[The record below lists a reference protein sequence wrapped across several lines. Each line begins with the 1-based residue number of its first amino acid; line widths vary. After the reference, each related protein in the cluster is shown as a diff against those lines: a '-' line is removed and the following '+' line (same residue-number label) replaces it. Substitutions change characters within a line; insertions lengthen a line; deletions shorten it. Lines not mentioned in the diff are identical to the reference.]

1 MGGPKET
8 NTVSKFEPPEWTA
21 GEFPGYV
28 QTGKNIAQRWLS
40 GDPSL
45 VYGNNGEAFVSP
57 MVADQINAFHG
68 IQNLTRNLWGD
79 PAASAARASAGNR
92 TMQDALSGALT
103 QGPSA
108 ANAYMGDRNP
118 HLDQVI
124 AKNTAD
130 MSKAYATG
138 TAAQRIGSAS
148 RARALGGTSEAELA
162 EMQNDQFMN
171 NVGDMTN
178 NARMQAYQQ
187 SAAMDEARLN
197 RDWQAREQGF
207 GRQMQGLGALTA
219 QQQAELAQLQAYMGF
234 GEMSRG
240 LDQQHLDARRNLFY
254 QNQQIPLIGL
264 DLLGSVLTRG
274 SGGAG
279 TSTSQMFGGY
289 NPWATGTGLATAGA
303 GLFNAFGG
311 R

>member
-8 NTVSKFEPPEWTA
+8 NTVSKFEPPDWTA
-21 GEFPGYV
+21 SEFPGYV
-28 QTGKNIAQRWLS
+28 QTGKNIAQRWLN
-40 GDPSL
+40 GDQSL
-45 VYGNNGEAFVSP
+45 VYGNQGEAFVAP

-68 IQNLTRNLWGD
+68 IQNLTGGLWRDG
-79 PAASAARASAGNR
+79 AAQQARQGRYQN
-92 TMQDALSGALT
+92 TLMDALGGGLT

-118 HLDQVI
+118 HLDRVI
-124 AKNTAD
+124 AKNTED

-138 TAAQRIGSAS
+138 TAAQRIGGAS
-148 RARALGGTSEAELA
+148 RARALGGTAEAELS
-162 EMQNDQFMN
+162 EMQNSQFMD
-171 NVGDMTN
+171 NVGDMAN

-187 SAAMDEARLN
+187 SAAMDEARIN
-197 RDWQAREQGF
+197 RDWQAKEQGF
-207 GRQMQGLGALTA
+207 GRQMQGLGAATG
-219 QQQAELAQLQAYMGF
+219 QQQADLQALQAYMGF

-240 LDQQHLDARRNLFY
+240 LDQQHIDARRNLFY

-264 DLLGSVLTRG
+264 DLLGSILTRG

-279 TSTSQMFGGY
+279 TNTSQMFGGY
-289 NPWATGTGLATAGA
+289 NPWATGAGLATAGA

-311 R
+311 G